1 MRPFK
6 MRPLTAMNFPLRRR
20 QVLSLSAVPAL
31 AALGPLALLP
41 AAARAA
47 VLDTSK
53 LPVAPVRNVSET
65 FFGTVVDDPYRDFED
80 IKAPV
85 VAAWMKAHSNFAHA
99 TLKRIAGRDALRAK
113 LEDYDSSAAA
123 RVTGVQRLPGD
134 LYFFERR
141 GAKDDQFKLYMRR
154 GLNGPD
160 KLLFDPE
167 TLKKKTGKPHA
178 INYYSASPDG
188 KLVAVGVSA
197 AGSED
202 ASMRIIETATGK
214 QRGPEIPRAQ
224 FGAVAWTPDA
234 SAIYFHRLQA
244 LAKGAPPT
252 DKYQRSSVV
261 VMKPGAGEAGI
272 RTVLTAGVDL
282 GIPVTEFPILD
293 VLPDGRVVL
302 TAVDGVSPDFAA
314 WHTTLAAL
322 RAGKPQWQKLFG
334 REDGITGLTLQG
346 ERVYVLSFKGAS
358 RFKLLGG
365 TLQGFSPSTASVLVA
380 ESQRVLTG
388 IASAQDGLYL
398 EARDG
403 NVKRLFKLAHADGAQ
418 AQEVGLPVLGS
429 FTLNSV
435 RTDQSGLLL
444 DLQSWTRARQ
454 IYAVGADGSVRNTG
468 LQPAGPFDAPADMVA
483 SEVMVKSHDG
493 VLVPMSIIHRQG
505 VKLDGSNPTLLYGYA
520 SYGITEEPFFS
531 PSRLA
536 WMDQGGVFAI
546 ANPRG
551 SSVFGR
557 QWHDDGKQA
566 TKPNTWRDF
575 IACAEYLIAQ
585 KWTQPAKL
593 GIWGGSA
600 GGILVGRAMTER
612 PDLFTAV
619 VPEVGSLDM
628 VRMETTPNGVPNIP
642 EFGSRKTEAGFRA
655 LLAMSTYHQIKDG
668 TAYPA
673 VLLPHGVN
681 DPRVEVWNS
690 TKTAARL
697 LSANPDRANTKPVL
711 LRLDYESGH
720 GMGSTKSQTLDA
732 RADTFAFLL
741 WQMGVPGFEL
751 KAN

>member
-1 MRPFK
+1 
-6 MRPLTAMNFPLRRR
+6 MNFPLRRR

-418 AQEVGLPVLGS
+418 PQEVGLPVLGS
-429 FTLNSV
+429 FTMNSV

-493 VLVPMSIIHRQG
+493 VLVPMSIIHREG

-551 SSVFGR
+551 SSGFGR

-585 KWTQPAKL
+585 KWTQPAKM

>member
-1 MRPFK
+1 
-6 MRPLTAMNFPLRRR
+6 MNLPLRRR
-20 QVLSLSAVPAL
+20 HVLSLSAAPVLSAL
-31 AALGPLALLP
+31 SALSSFAPLALLP

-53 LPVAPVRNVSET
+53 LPAAPVRNVPET

-80 IKAPV
+80 TKAPA
-85 VAAWMKAHSNFAHA
+85 VAAWMKAHSDFAHA
-99 TLKRIAGRDALRAK
+99 TLKRIGGRQALREK
-113 LEDYDSSAAA
+113 LEQYDSSAAA
-123 RVTGVQRLPGD
+123 RVTAVQRLPGD
-134 LYFFERR
+134 LFFFERR
-141 GAKDDQFKLYMRR
+141 GAKDDQFKLYLRR
-154 GLNGPD
+154 GLNGSD

-202 ASMRIIETATGK
+202 ASMRFIDTATGR

-224 FGAVAWTPDA
+224 FGAIAWAPDS
-234 SAIYFHRLQA
+234 SAIYFHRMQA
-244 LAKGAPPT
+244 LAKGAPAT

-282 GIPVTEFPILD
+282 GIPVTEFPIVD
-293 VLPDGRVVL
+293 VLPDGRVVA

-314 WHTTLAAL
+314 WHSTLAAL
-322 RAGKPQWQKLFG
+322 RAGKPEWQKLCT
-334 REDGITGLTLQG
+334 REDGVTGLALQG
-346 ERVYVLSFKGAS
+346 ERVYALTFKGAS

-365 TLQGFSPSTASVLVA
+365 ALQGFSPATATVLVA

-388 IASAQDGLYL
+388 IASAMDGLYL

-418 AQEVGLPVLGS
+418 PQEVPLPVLGS
-429 FTLNSV
+429 FSMSSV
-435 RTDQSGLLL
+435 RTDQAGLLL

-468 LQPAGPFDAPADMVA
+468 LQPAGPFDAPGNVVA

-493 VLVPMSIIHRQG
+493 VMVPMSIIHRQG
-505 VKLDGSNPTLLYGYA
+505 VKLDGNNPTLLYGYA

-557 QWHDDGKQA
+557 EWHDQGKQA

-575 IACAEYLIAQ
+575 IACAEYLIAE

-612 PDLFTAV
+612 PELFAAV

-668 TAYPA
+668 VAYPA

-697 LSANPDRANTKPVL
+697 LAANPKGKPVL

-751 KAN
+751 KG

>member
-1 MRPFK
+1 
-6 MRPLTAMNFPLRRR
+6 MNLPLRRR
-20 QVLSLSAVPAL
+20 HVLSLSTVPAL
-31 AALGPLALLP
+31 SALSTFGPLALLP

-47 VLDTSK
+47 MLDTSR
-53 LPVAPVRNVSET
+53 LPAAPVRNVPET

-80 IKAPV
+80 TKAPA
-85 VAAWMKAHSNFAHA
+85 VAAWMKAHSDFAHA
-99 TLKRIAGRDALRAK
+99 TLKRIAGRNALREK
-113 LEDYDSSAAA
+113 LEAYDSSAAA

-134 LYFFERR
+134 LFFFERR
-141 GAKDDQFKLYMRR
+141 GAKDDQFKLFLRR
-154 GLNGPD
+154 GLNGSD
-160 KLLFDPE
+160 QLLFDPE

-178 INYYSASPDG
+178 INYFSASPDG
-188 KLVAVGVSA
+188 KWVAVGVSA

-202 ASMRIIETATGK
+202 AAMRFIDTATGK

-224 FGAVAWTPDA
+224 FGAIAWAPDA
-234 SAIYFHRLQA
+234 SAIYFHRMQA
-244 LAKGAPPT
+244 LAKGAPAT

-282 GIPVTEFPILD
+282 GIPVTEFPIVD
-293 VLPDGRVVL
+293 VLPDGRVVA

-314 WHTTLAAL
+314 WHSTLAAL
-322 RAGKPQWQKLFG
+322 RAGKPEWQKLFG
-334 REDGITGLTLQG
+334 REDGVTGLALQG
-346 ERVYVLSFKGAS
+346 ERVYALTFKGAS

-365 TLQGFSPSTASVLVA
+365 ALQGFSPATAAVLVP
-380 ESQRVLTG
+380 ESPRVLTG

-403 NVKRLFKLAHADGAQ
+403 NVKRLYRLAHADGAQ
-418 AQEVGLPVLGS
+418 PQEVALPVLGS
-429 FTLNSV
+429 FSMSSA
-435 RTDQSGLLL
+435 RTDQPGLLL

-468 LQPAGPFDAPADMVA
+468 LQPAGPFDAPGNVVA

-493 VLVPMSIIHRQG
+493 VMVPMSIIHRQG
-505 VKLDGSNPTLLYGYA
+505 VKLDGNNPTLLYGYA

-557 QWHDDGKQA
+557 EWHEQGKQA

-575 IACAEYLIAQ
+575 IACAEYLIAE

-612 PDLFTAV
+612 PELFTAV

-655 LLAMSTYHQIKDG
+655 LLAMSTYHQVKDG
-668 TAYPA
+668 VAYPA

-697 LSANPDRANTKPVL
+697 LAANPDVAKRKPVL

-751 KAN
+751 KG

>member
-1 MRPFK
+1 MTLPR
-6 MRPLTAMNFPLRRR
+6 RHVLVQALALTGTP
-20 QVLSLSAVPAL
+20 VLSAL
-31 AALGPLALLP
+31 APLALLATP
-41 AAARAA
+41 VAQAAPTGAG
-47 VLDTSK
+47 K
-53 LPVAPVRNVSET
+53 LPTAPVRNVPEI
-65 FFGTVVDDPYRDFED
+65 FFGTTVDDPYRDFED
-80 IKAPV
+80 TKAPT
-85 VAAWMKAHSNFAHA
+85 VAAWMKAHSDFARA
-99 TLKRIAGRDALRAK
+99 TLKLIAGRDAMRAK
-113 LEDYDSSAAA
+113 LEEYDSAAAA
-123 RVTGVQRLPGD
+123 RVTAVQRVPGD
-134 LYFFERR
+134 LFFFERR

-154 GLNGPD
+154 GINGSD

-202 ASMRIIETATGK
+202 AAMRIIDTDTGR
-214 QRGPEIPRAQ
+214 QRGPEITRAQ
-224 FGAVAWTPDA
+224 FGAMSWTPDGREL
-234 SAIYFHRLQA
+234 YFHRMQA
-244 LAKGAPPT
+244 LGKGAPPT
-252 DKYQRSSVV
+252 DKYQRSSVM
-261 VMKPGAGEAGI
+261 VMKPGASEASI
-272 RTVLTAGVDL
+272 RTVLTAGADL
-282 GIPVTEFPILD
+282 GIPVTEFPLLE
-293 VLPDGRVVL
+293 VLPDGRVL
-302 TAVDGVSPDFAA
+302 ATAVDGVSPDFAA

-322 RAGKPQWQKLFG
+322 RAGKPDWQKLVS
-334 REDGITGLTLQG
+334 RDDGVTGLALQG
-346 ERVYVLSFKGAS
+346 DRVYALTFKGAS

-365 TLQGFSPSTASVLVA
+365 PLQGFSPATASVLVP
-380 ESQRVLTG
+380 ETTRVLTG
-388 IASAQDGLYL
+388 IASAMDGLYL

-403 NVKRLFKLAHADGAQ
+403 NIKRLFKLAHADGAQ
-418 AQEVGLPVLGS
+418 LQQVSLPVLGS
-429 FTLNSV
+429 FTMTSV
-435 RTDQSGLLL
+435 RTNQPGLLL

-468 LQPAGPFDAPADMVA
+468 LQPAGPFDAPGNVVA
-483 SEVMVKSHDG
+483 TEVMVKSHDG
-493 VLVPMSIIHRQG
+493 VMVPMSIIHRQG

-536 WMDQGGVFAI
+536 WMDQGGVFAV

-557 QWHDDGKQA
+557 QWHNDGKQG

-600 GGILVGRAMTER
+600 GGMLVGRAMTER
-612 PDLFTAV
+612 PELFAAV

-655 LLAMSTYHQIKDG
+655 LLAMSTYHQVKDG
-668 TAYPA
+668 VAYPA

-697 LSANPDRANTKPVL
+697 LAANPRGKPVL

-720 GMGSTKSQTLDA
+720 GQGSTKSQTLDA

-741 WQMGVPGFEL
+741 WQMGVAGFEL
-751 KAN
+751 KD